1 MDLFYEVGTIKCLGG
16 WTQEEGVMEKEAEG
30 TTGFYCEVDY
40 WVDGKVTNSSD
51 EDGLW
56 ERDDFP
62 SFWTF

>member
-1 MDLFYEVGTIKCLGG
+1 
-16 WTQEEGVMEKEAEG
+16 MEKEAEG
-30 TTGFYCEVDY
+30 TTGFYCQVDY